1 MQVTGAK
8 GEGTSGLARYPIFR
22 TMKRALA
29 QRAKESGMTN
39 GVGPSSHK
47 PSVSIQTQ
55 DRSSE
60 GQSSVSDLPEKLLSS
75 TPTSRLEALKQSS
88 NGVSSPRTS
97 SSSPRPKKRAR
108 ESIVKLEEEGEDDS
122 NASSFFLQHQNRAL
136 ASELRMLQYEL
147 SRLERERDY
156 RRSQCTKA
164 VQILN
169 SLQATWTQMESALQ
183 CGQPLQNE
191 NSSIDAEN
199 DAPPSTG
206 SGISVEL
213 IGGLLNSL
221 ALLGTTPGKKGRIR
235 EDGDEDMSEVKP
247 SDEDGAKQLDDLLR
261 ITDNVSGRAQIL
273 QKWIWAVL
281 QEVSSSTGERHIDLN
296 NPGIEHDQKVANLEA
311 MNNTL
316 KAQITELSHS
326 RDEMSKSDKRV
337 RRGLYRLA
345 AGRVKLK
352 EVLKEIVVTDED
364 KEAAAKWMEETPVVP
379 AALDTTATV
388 AASSNGADGENKP
401 ADTAAMTA
409 LSKKVDELR
418 EIANAR
424 DDEIKKVC

>member
-1 MQVTGAK
+1 
-8 GEGTSGLARYPIFR
+8 
-22 TMKRALA
+22 MKRALA

-39 GVGPSSHK
+39 GVGPSSPK
-47 PSVSIQTQ
+47 PPLSIKTQ

-60 GQSSVSDLPEKLLSS
+60 GQSSVSDVFEKPLSS
-75 TPTSRLEALKQSS
+75 TPTSRLEAPKQSS
-88 NGVSSPRTS
+88 PRPI

-122 NASSFFLQHQNRAL
+122 NASSFYLRHQNRAL

-156 RRSQCTKA
+156 RRSQCTNA

-183 CGQPLQNE
+183 CGQPSQKV
-191 NSSIDAEN
+191 NSSINAKN

-206 SGISVEL
+206 SGSSVEL
-213 IGGLLNSL
+213 IGALLNSL
-221 ALLGTTPGKKGRIR
+221 AALGTTPGRKGRIR
-235 EDGDEDMSEVKP
+235 ENGDEERSAAKP
-247 SDEDGAKQLDDLLR
+247 SDFMDEDGIKQLDDLLR
-261 ITDNVSGRAQIL
+261 ITDNVSERAQTL

-281 QEVSSSTGERHIDLN
+281 QDVSSSTEGRQLDLN
-296 NPGIEHDQKVANLEA
+296 KPGTKHDENVANLKA
-311 MNNTL
+311 KNSTL
-316 KAQITELSHS
+316 KSQITELSNS

-364 KEAAAKWMEETPVVP
+364 KEAAARWMEDIPAVPVTQ
-379 AALDTTATV
+379 DSTAT
-388 AASSNGADGENKP
+388 AQASSNGVDGENEP
-401 ADTAAMTA
+401 ADTAAMAA
-409 LSKKVDELR
+409 LSKKVDELQA
-418 EIANAR
+418 IAKTR
-424 DDEIKKVC
+424 DTEIKKVC